1 MWVKSTPM
9 YCAGFL
15 TGAGFTLFLL
25 FLVAQGVPVS
35 VEGYLRPALG
45 ALGPALGALGLALVV
60 AGGLINIRL
69 RSKPVVQNAAP
80 GAAS

>member
-45 ALGPALGALGLALVV
+45 ALGLALVV